1 MLEPLRNWLRVSR
14 ATKKRWI
21 GYIGAVVFY
30 LLITSLPLPSF
41 EPDAQKALAVFGVAA
56 FLWGTHALPLP
67 VTAVLIL
74 FLLPVSGAM
83 SSASTYEHFGNSAVF
98 FILGAFILSSP
109 IVRSG
114 LSSRIAFGVV
124 SRFGRS
130 QNTLLGS
137 ILVLGAILSCVISAH
152 AVAAMLFPIVLEV
165 VRAAGVKPG
174 GRFGLAAFLA
184 MAWGV
189 IIGSNTTLLGGARG
203 PLAIGILQ
211 NTTGQSIGFGKWMS
225 CTVPLVLIM
234 LVIAYSFLVR
244 VVRGE
249 KVSLKA
255 ARRFLEARNRKLGTI
270 SQRELVTAG
279 IMLVTITLW
288 IAMGDRWGLDTVAFL
303 GVSLAFMFGVADW
316 REVQED
322 VNWGVFIMYGSAITL
337 SAALEETGAAS
348 GLTQV
353 VLSSGITSGAI
364 VFAAIVAISLLLT
377 EFVSNSAAVAVLMP
391 VALAIAE
398 EFGASAQAV
407 TMAVTIP
414 AGLGFMLPVSTPAI
428 AIAVSSG
435 YVRPLSVL
443 RWGVGL
449 DVIGCILLLTMS
461 RFYWPLV
468 GLGW

>member
-1 MLEPLRNWLRVSR
+1 
-14 ATKKRWI
+14 
-21 GYIGAVVFY
+21 
-30 LLITSLPLPSF
+30 
-41 EPDAQKALAVFGVAA
+41 
-56 FLWGTHALPLP
+56 
-67 VTAVLIL
+67 
-74 FLLPVSGAM
+74 
-83 SSASTYEHFGNSAVF
+83 
-98 FILGAFILSSP
+98 
-109 IVRSG
+109 
-114 LSSRIAFGVV
+114 
-124 SRFGRS
+124 
-130 QNTLLGS
+130 
-137 ILVLGAILSCVISAH
+137 
-152 AVAAMLFPIVLEV
+152 MLFPIVLEV

-270 SQRELVTAG
+270 SRRELVTAG
-279 IMLVTITLW
+279 IMLATITLW

-348 GLTQV
+348 ELTQV